1 MPDIA
6 SKYRSSQFNI
16 KMRKQ
21 IGRENPI
28 ISKLTT
34 DEKPTN
40 LCYDANYDI
49 VTKRLDVQI
58 PKF

>member
-1 MPDIA
+1 MI
-6 SKYRSSQFNI
+6 
-16 KMRKQ
+16 KQ

-28 ISKLTT
+28 INKLMT

-40 LCYDANYDI
+40 LCYDSNYHI